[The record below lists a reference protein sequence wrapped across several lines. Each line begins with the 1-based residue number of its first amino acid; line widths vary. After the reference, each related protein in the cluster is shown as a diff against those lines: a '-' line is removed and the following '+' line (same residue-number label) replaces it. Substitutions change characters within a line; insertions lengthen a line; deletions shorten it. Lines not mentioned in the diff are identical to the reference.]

1 MKFNRA
7 DEIKIKEMAN
17 KYSLDAEVV
26 RKIISAPY
34 DFMQKKTKELD
45 FVDDLTRE
53 EFDKMKKNFNIPGL
67 GKIYA
72 SYFLYNEIQ
81 KKKKKKLGS

>member
-67 GKIYA
+67 GKVYA

>member
-17 KYSLDAEVV
+17 KYGLDNEVV
-26 RKIISAPY
+26 GKMISAPY
-34 DFMQKKTKELD
+34 DFIQNKTKELN

-53 EFDKMKKNFNIPGL
+53 EFDKIKKNFNIPGL